1 MNKCVDCAYFLNC
14 KDANEEKVCK
24 KYRYIRKNI
33 EIKEEITNMIKE
45 KSIEMQIADL
55 FYKMCP
61 NVPPQLLASTVMQ
74 TIENFKELDNL
85 YSGKE
90 YKIVPTI
97 NDNLV
102 ETKKENKKG
111 LLYDG
116 PINLGLTIEE
126 IDKIVEKSKKEWGR
140 KIKMEKMESI
150 DYQSKYEEEK
160 KKREKIEKDYISLK
174 EQTNKVNAKVKELE
188 SKSINNV
195 EIYEK
200 VCKENEELKRQILQ
214 VIQEKET
221 YKKGIDKLILTLG
234 K

>member
-1 MNKCVDCAYFLNC
+1 
-14 KDANEEKVCK
+14 
-24 KYRYIRKNI
+24 
-33 EIKEEITNMIKE
+33 
-45 KSIEMQIADL
+45 
-55 FYKMCP
+55 
-61 NVPPQLLASTVMQ
+61 
-74 TIENFKELDNL
+74 
-85 YSGKE
+85 
-90 YKIVPTI
+90 
-97 NDNLV
+97 
-102 ETKKENKKG
+102 
-111 LLYDG
+111 
-116 PINLGLTIEE
+116 
-126 IDKIVEKSKKEWGR
+126 
-140 KIKMEKMESI
+140 MEKMESI

-174 EQTNKVNAKVKELE
+174 EQTDKVNAKVKELE